1 MYSSL
6 SDLAM
11 STGATEMIV
20 ATADAASSTR
30 CMSSTARAEDVIVS
44 TAVAT
49 AAGTKCHMFK
59 IDGYKRIKA
68 MYGKGRS
75 IDSCRFEVAGRA
87 WKILFFPNGD
97 CRDTA
102 GHVSLFLKLDDDDTV
117 GGGPDDNDDGKVVV
131 VELRFSLLCR
141 PGWAPDDRPQS
152 WTRTATFTNKGN
164 KTMGYSQFMKRSE
177 LEMPRFLGDDCLAI
191 RCDMSVLDD
200 PVDVKEEPAQPLDL
214 QRLGV
219 PLDCK
224 VVDDGACIK
233 TEPLVPVPLSYF
245 KFTEALVKLFVG
257 CFDV

>member
-11 STGATEMIV
+11 STRATEMIV

-117 GGGPDDNDDGKVVV
+117 GGGPDDNDDGKVLRDDLVLCCRGE
-131 VELRFSLLCR
+131 VESAFFFFCGLFHQTEE
-141 PGWAPDDRPQS
+141 GD
-152 WTRTATFTNKGN
+152 
-164 KTMGYSQFMKRSE
+164 
-177 LEMPRFLGDDCLAI
+177 EMIILPRL
-191 RCDMSVLDD
+191 
-200 PVDVKEEPAQPLDL
+200 
-214 QRLGV
+214 
-219 PLDCK
+219 
-224 VVDDGACIK
+224 
-233 TEPLVPVPLSYF
+233 
-245 KFTEALVKLFVG
+245 
-257 CFDV
+257 